1 MLHLWPNCGPPS
13 ESADLNSNNL
23 NKPSELLP
31 SEDHSVGSVWDEKLI
46 ANLVEVSIAMG
57 YGEGISEEV
66 IDSLLANKTWG
77 ADYIEYWQE
86 LIHRFDGNP
95 VAIVE
100 TLAWRSFAGDLV
112 GRYLDLYEF
121 GGANTELNIDRVSDV
136 GPMLYLR
143 QKPLLASYSLVPPFL
158 FELCRVLAPYSL
170 LGTKKAEPP
179 PSSAFPTLSLTW
191 RPVGDSNPC
200 CRDENPVS

>member
-1 MLHLWPNCGPPS
+1 
-13 ESADLNSNNL
+13 
-23 NKPSELLP
+23 
-31 SEDHSVGSVWDEKLI
+31 
-46 ANLVEVSIAMG
+46 MG

-136 GPMLYLR
+136 GPLLYLGR
-143 QKPLLASYSLVPPFL
+143 SRFWPPIAWCPLSSSSYAGFSPPTLFWAQKKQSHLLALHFQRSV
-158 FELCRVLAPYSL
+158 
-170 LGTKKAEPP
+170 
-179 PSSAFPTLSLTW
+179 
-191 RPVGDSNPC
+191 
-200 CRDENPVS
+200 

>member
-77 ADYIEYWQE
+77 ADYIEFWQE

-136 GPMLYLR
+136 GP
-143 QKPLLASYSLVPPFL
+143 LL
-158 FELCRVLAPYSL
+158 
-170 LGTKKAEPP
+170 
-179 PSSAFPTLSLTW
+179 
-191 RPVGDSNPC
+191 
-200 CRDENPVS
+200 